1 MRQPCACPSMPRVT
15 TLLRLVV
22 AIDEGA
28 LSLIQQITVRAGGVP
43 LYTLLD
49 LPAVYNAMVAQT
61 MPRAVYES
69 DGPAAG
75 LWRHNTKLGADTS
88 VAGSV
93 VGNWSLQQVAGAGSY
108 YWDEPCHRA
117 ARTAAGTWQA
127 NGRFYSIPLS
137 WLLPIDRY
145 LCLRNLS
152 SFEIEILFQSSI
164 GACCV
169 STGLGGATPAQV
181 PTQINISE
189 MELRADMVRM
199 SPDYYALFDQ
209 EIMAGSGV
217 SYDVDV
223 LQSIPFSIANSSTA
237 PSQRSFQVSQA
248 VRFLKTVSAVTRLQA
263 DLNSLGS
270 SKAKFGNHM
279 YAGYAIQ
286 VNGVQYPQ
294 QPTTK
299 VFDAFQETRKASN
312 MLGSVV
318 GDSIIGYTEW
328 RGPYAN
334 TLDPVVAPSRDGTWW
349 GSDPQDAA
357 LFIPA
362 VNLETFLTSAQADL
376 QGLNL
381 LEAGGSL
388 VNVLLTNAPSSID
401 YAANN
406 AAGTLTAAPA
416 QVLVILHYGGVLSIV
431 GGAVS
436 FER

>member
-1 MRQPCACPSMPRVT
+1 
-15 TLLRLVV
+15 
-22 AIDEGA
+22 
-28 LSLIQQITVRAGGVP
+28 
-43 LYTLLD
+43 
-49 LPAVYNAMVAQT
+49 
-61 MPRAVYES
+61 
-69 DGPAAG
+69 
-75 LWRHNTKLGADTS
+75 
-88 VAGSV
+88 
-93 VGNWSLQQVAGAGSY
+93 
-108 YWDEPCHRA
+108 
-117 ARTAAGTWQA
+117 
-127 NGRFYSIPLS
+127 
-137 WLLPIDRY
+137 
-145 LCLRNLS
+145 
-152 SFEIEILFQSSI
+152 
-164 GACCV
+164 
-169 STGLGGATPAQV
+169 
-181 PTQINISE
+181 
-189 MELRADMVRM
+189 MVRM

-223 LQSIPFSIANSSTA
+223 LQSIPFSIANSSTT

-279 YAGYAIQ
+279 YGGYAIQ

-349 GSDPQDAA
+349 GADPHDAA

-376 QGLNL
+376 
-381 LEAGGSL
+381 
-388 VNVLLTNAPSSID
+388 
-401 YAANN
+401 
-406 AAGTLTAAPA
+406 
-416 QVLVILHYGGVLSIV
+416 
-431 GGAVS
+431 
-436 FER
+436 